1 MTHQQNHPGGGGAH
15 LRIFNRIGRS
25 TSAYEFSK
33 SPDPPL
39 LPPRQS
45 SVPGSREKDLLYF
58 TTMIPSYPRPH
69 LDHSGAAVAGSGGC
83 RQRPQFSSVA
93 AAGGSQM
100 TKKSIQTGDTNY
112 DRLKMRFF
120 TSLNLDVAPKGG
132 QQGSR
137 QKRSAS
143 IPIFRKDGNVAGNL
157 GDEDAEPPLGVEE
170 ELVEE
175 VEAEHARSLE
185 PIVAA
190 GGVSSSP
197 LFRFP
202 SPPKSNEIQFELEL

>member
-1 MTHQQNHPGGGGAH
+1 
-15 LRIFNRIGRS
+15 
-25 TSAYEFSK
+25 
-33 SPDPPL
+33 
-39 LPPRQS
+39 
-45 SVPGSREKDLLYF
+45 
-58 TTMIPSYPRPH
+58 
-69 LDHSGAAVAGSGGC
+69 
-83 RQRPQFSSVA
+83 
-93 AAGGSQM
+93 M